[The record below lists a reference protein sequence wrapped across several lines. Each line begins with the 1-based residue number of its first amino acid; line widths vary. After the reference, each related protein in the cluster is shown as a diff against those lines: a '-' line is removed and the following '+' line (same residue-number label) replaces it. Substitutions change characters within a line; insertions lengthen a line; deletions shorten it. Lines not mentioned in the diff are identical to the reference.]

1 MREQHTKISEGGRLI
16 IPAAY
21 RKALN
26 IHTGDELI
34 IRLQDGEIRLF
45 RQAQAIERIRTATR
59 KLAKQGK
66 RISQTDAFLVFRK
79 QDSE

>member
-1 MREQHTKISEGGRLI
+1 MYEQHTKVGEGGRLI

-26 IHTGDELI
+26 IHIGDELI

-45 RQAQAIERIRTATR
+45 RQAEAIGRIRAA
-59 KLAKQGK
+59 AKKMTKKGVN
-66 RISQTDAFLVFRK
+66 QTDAFIAFRK